1 MIYRNEKI
9 VSAVCIDNNIQLFEI
24 QHIFYFDFHTIGDTL
39 SRVTNDVIYK
49 LMFEETVRENVHI
62 YNKS

>member
-9 VSAVCIDNNIQLFEI
+9 VSAVCTDNNIQLFEI
-24 QHIFYFDFHTIGDTL
+24 QHIFYFDSHTIGDTL

-49 LMFEETVRENVHI
+49 LDYGVVRYRITRYMDV
-62 YNKS
+62 

>member
-9 VSAVCIDNNIQLFEI
+9 VFAVCTDNNIQLFEI

-39 SRVTNDVIYK
+39 SRVTNEVIYK
-49 LMFEETVRENVHI
+49 LVMAVVRYRFKKIHGV
-62 YNKS
+62 

>member
-9 VSAVCIDNNIQLFEI
+9 VSAVCTDNSIQLFEM
-24 QHIFYFDFHTIGDTL
+24 QHIFYFDSHTIGDTL

-49 LMFEETVRENVHI
+49 VDYDVVRYRITRYMDV
-62 YNKS
+62 

>member
-9 VSAVCIDNNIQLFEI
+9 VSAVCTDNNIQLFEI
-24 QHIFYFDFHTIGDTL
+24 QYIFYFDFHTIGDTL

-49 LMFEETVRENVHI
+49 LDYGVVRYRITRYMDV
-62 YNKS
+62 

>member
-9 VSAVCIDNNIQLFEI
+9 VSVVCTDNSIQLFEM
-24 QHIFYFDFHTIGDTL
+24 QHIFYFDSHTIGDTL

-49 LMFEETVRENVHI
+49 LDYDVVRYRITRYMDV
-62 YNKS
+62 

>member
-1 MIYRNEKI
+1 MIYRNEKK
-9 VSAVCIDNNIQLFEI
+9 VFAVCTDNNIQLFEI

-49 LMFEETVRENVHI
+49 LDYGVVRYRITRYMDV
-62 YNKS
+62 

>member
-9 VSAVCIDNNIQLFEI
+9 VSAVCTDNSIQLFEM
-24 QHIFYFDFHTIGDTL
+24 QHIFYFDSHTIGDTL

-49 LMFEETVRENVHI
+49 LDYDVVRYRIIRYMDV
-62 YNKS
+62 

>member
-9 VSAVCIDNNIQLFEI
+9 VSAVCTDNNIQLFEI
-24 QHIFYFDFHTIGDTL
+24 QHIFYFDSHTIGETL

-49 LMFEETVRENVHI
+49 LDYGVVRYRITRYMDV
-62 YNKS
+62 

>member
-1 MIYRNEKI
+1 MIYRNAII
-9 VSAVCIDNNIQLFEI
+9 VSAVCTDNNIQLLEI

-49 LMFEETVRENVHI
+49 LDYGVVRYRITRYMDV
-62 YNKS
+62 